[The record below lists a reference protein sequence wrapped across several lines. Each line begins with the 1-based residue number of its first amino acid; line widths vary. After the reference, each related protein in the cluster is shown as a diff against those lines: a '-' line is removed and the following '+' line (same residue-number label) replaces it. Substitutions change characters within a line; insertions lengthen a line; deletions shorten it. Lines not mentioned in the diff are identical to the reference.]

1 MKNNTI
7 KEKFMLGT
15 AQFGSEYG
23 ISNSL
28 GKTSKNDLYQIIEK
42 LDLNHMRYLDTAAAY
57 GNAEKRLGEF
67 ELSNWK
73 VISKFNIN
81 NDNKKNFNLKTFV
94 KKSIDNLCINQ
105 LYGLLFHNVN
115 DLLGSYGDNLYEQIV
130 ELKENKIVNK
140 IGVSIYNDE
149 CLEDLLRKYK
159 IDIIQ
164 CPISIIDQRLLASN
178 VLKNLKKQNIEIH
191 ARSIFLQGLLT
202 TKKINKLIDKGLAE
216 LNINWNRW
224 LKKNEI
230 KALDACINFVLNIEE
245 VDKVIFGIETFNQ
258 LNEILN
264 FKKRDL
270 PEISD
275 DLRIT
280 DKKTLQ
286 PNLWN

>member
-1 MKNNTI
+1 
-7 KEKFMLGT
+7 MLGT

>member
-1 MKNNTI
+1 VKNNTI